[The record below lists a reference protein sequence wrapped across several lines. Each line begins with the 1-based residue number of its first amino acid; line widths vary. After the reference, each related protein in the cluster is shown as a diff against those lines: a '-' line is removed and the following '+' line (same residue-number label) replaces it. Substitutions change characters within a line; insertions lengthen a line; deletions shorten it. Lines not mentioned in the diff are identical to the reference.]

1 MHNICERIYEQT
13 MIVSASEAELLKIL
27 DTFDPTDHPRNVQD
41 KPEVLHFSELLK
53 RVADLIKRHQ

>member
-1 MHNICERIYEQT
+1 
-13 MIVSASEAELLKIL
+13 MIVSASEAELLKTL